1 MPAKFFVNVPSLM
14 SLSRCLGI
22 ILIGAAIVISISCEK
37 HHVGE
42 YPEVQRDLTAVL
54 DKEASNPPPAASA
67 TPTPVKF
74 FSDKKSP

>member
-1 MPAKFFVNVPSLM
+1 MFLPFM
-14 SLSRCLGI
+14 SISRCAGI
-22 ILIGAAIVISISCEK
+22 IFTGAALLLSISCEK

-42 YPEVQRDLTAVL
+42 YPEVQKDMTATL